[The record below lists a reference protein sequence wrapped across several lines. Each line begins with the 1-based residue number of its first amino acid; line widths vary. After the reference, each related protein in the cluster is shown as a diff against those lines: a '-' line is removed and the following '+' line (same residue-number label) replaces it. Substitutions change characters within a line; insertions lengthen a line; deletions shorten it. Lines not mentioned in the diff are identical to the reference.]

1 MKYFIYQGNDHD
13 CGFAALKM
21 LLANLAKDKSYL
33 YIPKPAKREF
43 YTLEDLNDI
52 AKLYGVELEA
62 NGCTRDYID
71 SLESPSLVL
80 LEENHMVMIKKKTK
94 NSLIVYDPGRGVI
107 KMRKDEFLRRWRCIV
122 IAVDHPENI
131 IKMEKK
137 RQYLLPPKLDLLS
150 GLVALFS
157 ASLLIV
163 AFYLL
168 NAKENFLFSL
178 LFLFLFIMGQM
189 VEKMLLFNQ
198 VYRFDME
205 FIPKYFNIKEN
216 CTKESYTKYVDFK
229 KSFFLTNRQ
238 LISSLLIAFTITFL
252 LILNDFRNVFA
263 LLALVLLKIL
273 EIILFSRKEQ
283 DTKNYIAEL
292 ESRTFSEPDTAKDLA
307 LEANTKADK
316 HIFYTSIKDLFY
328 IFASFIFSVLTMFI
342 TNNSGC
348 NFVIFHFVMYYA
360 GFIAYNQLLTNLS
373 LRKENKQKEVRFFD
387 SCNL

>member
-1 MKYFIYQGNDHD
+1 MTYFIYQGNDHD

-21 LLANLAKDKSYL
+21 YLASIAKDKSYL
-33 YIPKPAKREF
+33 YIPKPAKREYF
-43 YTLEDLNDI
+43 TLEDLNDI
-52 AKLYGVELEA
+52 AKLYGVELDV
-62 NGCTRDYID
+62 NGCTKDYID

-80 LEENHMVMIKKKTK
+80 LEENHVVMVKKKK
-94 NSLIVYDPGRGVI
+94 RNSLIIYDPGRGVI
-107 KMRKDEFLRRWRCIV
+107 NMKKEEFLRRWRCV
-122 IAVDHPENI
+122 IITADHPENI
-131 IKMEKK
+131 IKIEKK
-137 RQYLLPPKLDLLS
+137 RQYILPPKLDFLS

-168 NAKENFLFSL
+168 NTKENFLFSL
-178 LFLFLFIMGQM
+178 LFLFLFILGQM
-189 VEKMLLFNQ
+189 VEKMLLFKQ
-198 VYRFDME
+198 VYKFDLE
-205 FIPKYFNIKEN
+205 YIPKYFASNEN
-216 CTKESYTKYVDFK
+216 CSKDRYTNYVDFK
-229 KSFFLTNRQ
+229 RTFFLTNRQ

-273 EIILFSRKEQ
+273 EILLFSRKEQ
-283 DTKNYIAEL
+283 DAKNYIAEL
-292 ESRTFSEPDTAKDLA
+292 ENRTFSEPDIAKDLA
-307 LEANTKADK
+307 LQANTKADR

-373 LRKENKQKEVRFFD
+373 LRKENKQKEQRFFD
-387 SCNL
+387 SCDL